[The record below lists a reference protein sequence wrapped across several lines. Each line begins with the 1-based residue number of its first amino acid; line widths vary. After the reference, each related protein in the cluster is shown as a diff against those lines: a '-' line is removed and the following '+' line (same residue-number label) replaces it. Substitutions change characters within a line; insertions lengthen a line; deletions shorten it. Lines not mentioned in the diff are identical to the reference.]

1 MALTAMSQQSSAEI
15 KEVKLPTAEDG
26 EITYQLDTQTK
37 KPISAKD
44 DRAEVSVLSLS
55 LLPKNPGEQLRLAYS
70 YELKIK
76 DGFVPTSIKVISEG
90 GESPTTLIEDK
101 KPSLTGN
108 RWSDMSLPGVLDKR
122 TFDAFASSDP
132 WILQQKF
139 IIKYSDG
146 VERTLH
152 QLAVITSAQRF
163 SMLERLVGKPSVDKK
178 TERQIDSRLWKV
190 GYEAK
195 NASLQLTEF
204 VLPGQTVESWKELFT
219 QQILTDPEHKL
230 SLEKLVGRIREG
242 FSPECKSLKW
252 NIVKQGAI
260 EIIYQWSHD
269 ECKSSPPQ
277 FEIARLSLN
286 SHGICRWAYTT
297 KLVPVEAKAQEAYRA
312 IVEKLECE

>member
-1 MALTAMSQQSSAEI
+1 MALTAMSQQSLAEI
-15 KEVKLPTAEDG
+15 KELQLPTAEDG
-26 EITYQLDTQTK
+26 EITYQFDTATK

-44 DRAEVSVLSLS
+44 DRAEVSGLSLS
-55 LLPKNPGEQLRLAYS
+55 LLPKNPGDQLRLAYS

-76 DGFVPTSIKVISEG
+76 DGFVPTSIKVISEDG
-90 GESPTTLIEDK
+90 KSPSTLTEDT

-108 RWSDMSLPGVLDKR
+108 RWSGMSRPGVVDKR
-122 TFDAFASSDP
+122 AFDAFTSNDP

-139 IIKYSDG
+139 QIKYSDG

-163 SMLERLVGKPSVDKK
+163 DMLERLIGKPLVDKK
-178 TERQIDSRLWKV
+178 PERQIDSRLWKV

-195 NASLQLTEF
+195 NASQQLTEF

-219 QQILTDPEHKL
+219 QQTLTDPEHKL
-230 SLEKLVGRIREG
+230 SLEKLVGRIRGG
-242 FSPECKSLKW
+242 FSPECKSLNW
-252 NIVKQGAI
+252 NIVKQGAT

-286 SHGICRWAYTT
+286 SRGICRWAYST
-297 KLVPVEAKAQEAYRA
+297 KLVPVDVKTQEAYRA